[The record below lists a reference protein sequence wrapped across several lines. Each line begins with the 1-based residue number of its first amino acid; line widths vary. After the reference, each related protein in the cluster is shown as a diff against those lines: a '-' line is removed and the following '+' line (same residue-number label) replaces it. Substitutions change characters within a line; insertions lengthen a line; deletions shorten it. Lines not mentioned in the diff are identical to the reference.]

1 MKKRAK
7 FILVLISM
15 LLLVPAATMASTTVF
30 ETTGFIIETDGIVFP
45 FIADLEPLTYKAT
58 LTDLSVNPLQ
68 FEELLLIVS
77 TSTEVLATANA
88 VANGG
93 VDIAF
98 FPVDLDQQLFANV
111 AGKGIGTLQTGL
123 FGLKIEAVPVPQAV
137 WLLGSGLVALVMYR
151 RRKQ

>member
-1 MKKRAK
+1 MKKFAK
-7 FILVLISM
+7 
-15 LLLVPAATMASTTVF
+15 LLLVFVGLLLLMPVAATASTTVF
-30 ETTGFIIETDGIVFP
+30 ETTGFIIQTDGIVFP

-68 FEELLLIVS
+68 FEELLLVVS
-77 TSTEVLATANA
+77 TSTEVLATADA

-93 VDIAF
+93 VDFALF
-98 FPVDLDQQLFANV
+98 GVELNQQLFANV
-111 AGKGIGTLQTGL
+111 AGKGIGSLEVGL